1 MRESPECSES
11 GESSE
16 SLPIKSNIKKKKK
29 NNFSTCKSILHVKS
43 ELTLPSTSRMLDDN
57 IKENIAEETSINNEQ
72 SAASSPEVT
81 QIMLAQVSTNR
92 IK

>member
-1 MRESPECSES
+1 MRESPES

-57 IKENIAEETSINNEQ
+57 IKDNTAEETSINNEQ
-72 SAASSPEVT
+72 SAATSDSPEVT

>member
-1 MRESPECSES
+1 M
-11 GESSE
+11 
-16 SLPIKSNIKKKKK
+16 
-29 NNFSTCKSILHVKS
+29 KS

-57 IKENIAEETSINNEQ
+57 IKDSTAEETSINNEQ